1 MSMNQAYQTYQNN
14 SVNTATPAEL
24 TLMLYNGGIKFIKQ
38 AKKDLQEKNM
48 EQKNINIQKAQK
60 IVQEFMITID
70 QKYEVSQ
77 NLMVMYDYMYR
88 RLMEAN
94 TNNDLAILEEIEG
107 YFVELRDT
115 WKEVIKINKQQ
126 KAQQG
131 RR

>member
-1 MSMNQAYQTYQNN
+1 MNQAYQTYQNN